1 MALAI
6 HIDLHALLSIHTI
19 THNYIYHII
28 YNASAKGYLHFTVLL
43 WKVTLW
49 FANSCFSVD
58 TPVYIVVCIK
68 VRRPSFPRLW
78 NYRP

>member
-1 MALAI
+1 MALAL

-49 FANSCFSVD
+49 FASSCFSVD
-58 TPVYIVVCIK
+58 TPVYRIQYPEDK
-68 VRRPSFPRLW
+68 KPMLPFS
-78 NYRP
+78 